1 MKRISSESSESKL
14 KKVTPIG
21 SGFPKK
27 KILKE
32 ITEAVLTDY
41 NYDEELVAPLE
52 ELIGIEGQQPNED
65 IMTLNEMADLIDKFY
80 NKDVVRI
87 GISTIILVS

>member
-1 MKRISSESSESKL
+1 MHEKNIKRIIRKQVKKSHPNWKRIS
-14 KKVTPIG
+14 KKE
-21 SGFPKK
+21 KK

-41 NYDEELVAPLE
+41 IYDEEMVAPLE

-65 IMTLNEMADLIDKFY
+65 IMTLNEMADFIDGFY
-80 NKDVVRI
+80 N
-87 GISTIILVS
+87 